1 MSDLILFS
9 LNAIVVYLLADWI
22 LRLVER
28 KRGAVIKQ
36 RQIVFFVIFLALALL
51 SFSLLRNLPAS
62 PIPGWNLIS
71 AQTYNP
77 PSQALHYHPTP
88 FFLNQSRHKD

>member
-36 RQIVFFVIFLALALL
+36 RQIVFFVIFLVLALL
-51 SFSLLRNLPAS
+51 SFALLRKLAGS
-62 PIPGWNLIS
+62 P
-71 AQTYNP
+71 
-77 PSQALHYHPTP
+77 
-88 FFLNQSRHKD
+88 

>member
-9 LNAIVVYLLADWI
+9 LNGIIVYLLSDWI

-36 RQIVFFVIFLALALL
+36 RQMVFFVIFLALALL
-51 SFSLLRNLPAS
+51 SFSLLRNLLETA
-62 PIPGWNLIS
+62 
-71 AQTYNP
+71 
-77 PSQALHYHPTP
+77 
-88 FFLNQSRHKD
+88 

>member
-9 LNAIVVYLLADWI
+9 LNGIIVYLLSDWI

-36 RQIVFFVIFLALALL
+36 RQMVFFVIFLALALL
-51 SFSLLRNLPAS
+51 SFSLLRSLLGTA
-62 PIPGWNLIS
+62 
-71 AQTYNP
+71 
-77 PSQALHYHPTP
+77 
-88 FFLNQSRHKD
+88 